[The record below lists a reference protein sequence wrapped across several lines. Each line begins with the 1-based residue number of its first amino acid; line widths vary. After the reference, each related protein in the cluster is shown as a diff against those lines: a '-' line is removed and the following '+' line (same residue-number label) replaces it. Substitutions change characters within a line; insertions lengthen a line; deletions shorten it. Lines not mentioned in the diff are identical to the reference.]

1 MAAAKVR
8 AEGMTL
14 VEVSSLIFVVAIGIV
29 VLYPA
34 QQQVAH
40 VKEQQR
46 CATQCWENVKALG
59 NEIETW
65 GKTHKGQYPT
75 SLSQLKLKTLPAC
88 PAQTDP
94 QKPNPYTAKDA
105 YLVRNLGQTAGR
117 FTIRCMGN
125 FHVEVNVPKNQ
136 PQFDS
141 LYGMQPTSLDF
152 TRK

>member
-1 MAAAKVR
+1 MAKPR
-8 AEGMTL
+8 PEGATM
-14 VEVSSLIFVVAIGIV
+14 VEVCSLIFVVAIGIV

-40 VKEQQR
+40 VKQQQQF
-46 CATQCWENVKALG
+46 ATRCWENIQELG
-59 NEIETW
+59 KEVETW
-65 GKTHKGQYPT
+65 GKTHKGQYPKEL
-75 SLSQLKLKTLPAC
+75 SLLKLKTLPSC
-88 PAQTDP
+88 PAADP
-94 QKPNPYTAKDA
+94 TKGNPYTAKDG
-105 YLVRNLGQTAGR
+105 YMVRNLGQTAGR

-125 FHVEVNVPKNQ
+125 WHVEVNVPKNQ